1 VYSLNQV
8 SGESGQDQLL
18 LLPFLL
24 GVHLLVV
31 PGLFVLR
38 RRSVS
43 GTLAT
48 FVWFGAAGLP
58 LSALYTWAAFG
69 ELSPVALAIIVGLS
83 LYTGLI
89 AVAWLV
95 LLQHSAK
102 RKAQTLNKSLNSDAG
117 KAGAG

>member
-1 VYSLNQV
+1 MTPYLA
-8 SGESGQDQLL
+8 LL
-18 LLPFLL
+18 ALILLPFLL

-38 RRSVS
+38 RRGGS
-43 GTLAT
+43 GALAT

-58 LSALYTWAAFG
+58 LSALYTWAALG
-69 ELSPVALAIIVGLS
+69 ELSRVALLIIGGLS

-95 LLQHSAK
+95 LFQLSAK
-102 RKAQTLNKSLNSDAG
+102 RKDQTLNKSLNSDAG